1 MKSLTS
7 AEILEKVSDSAV
19 PKAGSGVLKLLI
31 LAILAGA
38 SKRVSACCIWR
49 KSFIGGLLGR
59 KKPCMRYLVLCAALA
74 SAYGIRSARS
84 APFYSSALLALAKQ
98 NFVKRW
104 RNVCLETRMR

>member
-38 SKRVSACCIWR
+38 YIA
-49 KSFIGGLLGR
+49 FG
-59 KKPCMRYLVLCAALA
+59 AQA
-74 SAYGIRSARS
+74 SAMVSFNLVAC
-84 APFYSSALLALAKQ
+84 LLYTSRC
-98 NFVKRW
+98 V
-104 RNVCLETRMR
+104 